1 MPRSLVALV
10 ARATPLSLLCISYV
24 LHVDIHPDRSARF
37 ARFARS
43 LAALALPSWAVL
55 GHLGAIVRR
64 LGAILSRLIS
74 RLSAKLGPSSAVL
87 KSSWA
92 HLGPF

>member
-10 ARATPLSLLCISYV
+10 ARATPLPLLCISYV

-43 LAALALPSWAVL
+43 LAALALPSWAGLEPSWAVL
-55 GHLGAIVRR
+55 GHLGAIVHR
-64 LGAILSRLIS
+64 LGAILSRL
-74 RLSAKLGPSSAVL
+74 SAELGPSWRQL
-87 KSSWA
+87 
-92 HLGPF
+92 